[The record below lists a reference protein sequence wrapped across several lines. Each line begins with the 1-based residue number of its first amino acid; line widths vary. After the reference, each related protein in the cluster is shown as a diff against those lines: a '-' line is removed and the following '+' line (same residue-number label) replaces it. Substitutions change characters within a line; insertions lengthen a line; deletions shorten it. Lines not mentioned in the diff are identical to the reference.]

1 MEKEGVEEGVLT
13 VGVGT
18 MEVVKDTVG
27 VGVRS
32 VGVGAIERVREAL
45 KLGGAA
51 VPVTVPPPLG
61 GESVGMMVLVVKE
74 EMVEVV
80 VEEGVNNV
88 GVGSV
93 EGEKDSTEVGDINV
107 GVGVTDCV
115 VERVETPIE
124 MEGGGVRVGG
134 NKVGEVDQLGG
145 AFEPLPETVAIEA
158 EAEKVAM
165 EAEADIVAM
174 EAEPEVEAEPELEA
188 IETVVIA
195 VVEECSVLLTLVVR
209 EKETLGL

>member
-61 GESVGMMVLVVKE
+61 GESVGMMVLVVNV
-74 EMVEVV
+74 EMVEVG
-80 VEEGVNNV
+80 VEEGVNKVRV
-88 GVGSV
+88 GTV
-93 EGEKDSTEVGDINV
+93 EGEKDSVELKDMNV

-115 VERVETPIE
+115 VERVESPME
-124 MEGGGVRVGG
+124 MEGKAVCVGA

-145 AFEPLPETVAIEA
+145 AIEPLPEIVAIE
-158 EAEKVAM
+158 
-165 EAEADIVAM
+165 
-174 EAEPEVEAEPELEA
+174 PEIEAEPELEA
-188 IETVVIA
+188 EPEGVAEPEVVAKPDGVVAMEA
-195 VVEECSVLLTLVVR
+195 VEFALEEVSGV
-209 EKETLGL
+209 